1 MNTLVRVRG
10 YITSAHIYNPIRRL
24 IDTEPKYTLSIQP
37 ENPSIYDE
45 LEEKVQQ
52 LRTVNMHRMENTYTP
67 NGEHWEEHFE
77 SRVING
83 CEVNVESLYK
93 PDIKDEL
100 ATLQDDSELLGKFVQ
115 LVGHLY
121 IHELGIV
128 CLSSHILETAYQPN
142 ENFEPCLK

>member
-10 YITSAHIYNPIRRL
+10 FITSAHILKPIRRL

-37 ENPSIYDE
+37 ANPSIYDE
-45 LEEKVQQ
+45 LEEKIHQI
-52 LRTVNMHRMENTYTP
+52 RTENIHRMVNTFKP
-67 NGEHWEEHFE
+67 NGEQWEEHFE
-77 SRVING
+77 SRVIEG
-83 CEVNVESLYK
+83 CEIKVESLYK

-100 ATLQDDSELLGKFVQ
+100 ASVKHDEELYGKFVQ

-142 ENFEPCLK
+142 DNFEPCLK

>member
-37 ENPSIYDE
+37 ENPTIYDE
-45 LEEKVQQ
+45 LEEKIQQ
-52 LRTVNMHRMENTYTP
+52 LRTVNMHKMENTFKP
-67 NGEHWEEHFE
+67 NGEQWEEYFV
-77 SRVING
+77 SRVIEG
-83 CEVNVESLYK
+83 CEIKVESLYK

-100 ATLQDDSELLGKFVQ
+100 VNLQDDDELLGRFVQ

-121 IHELGIV
+121 IHESGIV

-142 ENFEPCLK
+142 DNFEPCLK

>member
-10 YITSAHIYNPIRRL
+10 YITSAHVYQPLRRL

-45 LEEKVQQ
+45 LEDKVQQ
-52 LRTVNMHRMENTYTP
+52 LRNLNMHRMENTYKP

-83 CEVNVESLYK
+83 CEINVESLYK

-100 ATLQDDSELLGKFVQ
+100 QNLQDDDELLGRFVQ

-121 IHELGIV
+121 IHESGIV

-142 ENFEPCLK
+142 DNFEPCLK

>member
-10 YITSAHIYNPIRRL
+10 YITSTHIYNPIKRL
-24 IDTEPKYTLSIQP
+24 IDTEPKYTLSILL

-45 LEEKVQQ
+45 LEEKIQQ
-52 LRTVNMHRMENTYTP
+52 LRTVNMPRMENTYKP
-67 NGEHWEEHFE
+67 NCEHWEEHFE

-83 CEVNVESLYK
+83 CEINVESLYK

-100 ATLQDDSELLGKFVQ
+100 LNLKDDDELLGRFVQ

-121 IHELGIV
+121 IHESGIV
-128 CLSSHILETAYQPN
+128 CLSSHILETAYHPN
-142 ENFEPCLK
+142 DNFEPCLK

>member
-24 IDTEPKYTLSIQP
+24 IDTEPKYTLSIQT
-37 ENPSIYDE
+37 ENPYIYAE
-45 LEEKVQQ
+45 LEEKIHQ
-52 LRTVNMHRMENTYTP
+52 LRTENIHRMVNTFKP
-67 NGEHWEEHFE
+67 NGEDWEEHFE

-121 IHELGIV
+121 IHESGIV

-142 ENFEPCLK
+142 DNFEPCLT

>member
-10 YITSAHIYNPIRRL
+10 YITSAHICNPIRRL

-45 LEEKVQQ
+45 LEEKIQQ
-52 LRTVNMHRMENTYTP
+52 LRTVNMHKMENTFKP
-67 NGEHWEEHFE
+67 NGEQWEEYFV
-77 SRVING
+77 SRVIKG
-83 CEVNVESLYK
+83 CEINVESLYK
-93 PDIKDEL
+93 PDIKDDLE
-100 ATLQDDSELLGKFVQ
+100 TLDNDSELLGKFVQ

-121 IHELGIV
+121 IHESGIV

-142 ENFEPCLK
+142 DNFEPCLK